1 MRASR
6 SRSRGDIG
14 VVVTLEH
21 LGAALL
27 LGIVGWLLGRAQ
39 ASSRS
44 QLEVERLRRDARQLE
59 GACERHRVASEELRE
74 RLAEAQDTTAQLE
87 HSLLELPEIA
97 QRLSATRNLREI
109 PGSALDLVE
118 EIYVPAYCVFYRMN
132 DGGLVAVAVR
142 GQSPYPVGHR
152 VKVRE
157 GVVGWSAIRQMAI
170 TGFEFE
176 SLELPHDPVYGSPP
190 FSLCLPVVDGQRT
203 LGVILVGPTERELPR
218 GREIGRT
225 IALITA
231 VTIAHTQTLKQQE
244 QLAKTDGL
252 TGLLNRTHLLKQLG
266 DMIGQPHANPRISL
280 FLFDVDHFKHYNDA
294 NGHLAG
300 DDLLRRLAAL
310 LKDNIREG
318 ELVGRYGGEEF
329 LMVLPGVVGDDAYMA
344 ADRVRKLIEEHSF
357 DHKQSQPLGDV
368 TVSGGVATWP
378 IHGATT
384 EEVLHCADLALYE
397 AKRAGRNRVRAY
409 SRAAC
414 DPEADGPFGESH

>member
-1 MRASR
+1 MA
-6 SRSRGDIG
+6 GDG
-14 VVVTLEH
+14 CVDVTLEQI
-21 LGAALL
+21 AASAAVA
-27 LGIVGWLLGRAQ
+27 IVAWILGRMQGTGRAV
-39 ASSRS
+39 ADA
-44 QLEVERLRRDARQLE
+44 ERARRDVRAIE
-59 GACERHRVASEELRE
+59 SASERHRVAGEELRT
-74 RLAEAQDTTAQLE
+74 RLAEAQETMAQLE

-142 GQSPYPVGHR
+142 GQSPFPVGHR
-152 VKVRE
+152 VRVRE
-157 GVVGWSAIRQMAI
+157 GVVGWAAIRQMAI
-170 TGFEFE
+170 TSFEFE
-176 SLELPHDPVYGSPP
+176 SMEVPSDPVYGVPE

-203 LGVILVGPTERELPR
+203 LGAILVGPTERELPR

-252 TGLLNRTHLLKQLG
+252 TGLLNRTHLLKQL
-266 DMIGQPHANPRISL
+266 DAMIAQPNLHPRISL

-300 DDLLRRLAAL
+300 DELLRRLAGV
-310 LKDNIREG
+310 LKENIREG

-329 LMVLPGVVGDDAYMA
+329 LMVMPGVVGDDAYLA
-344 ADRVRKLIEEHSF
+344 ADRIRKLIQEHAF
-357 DHKQSQPLGDV
+357 DHREKQPLGDV

-378 IHGATT
+378 IHGTSSA
-384 EEVLHCADLALYE
+384 EVLHHADLALYE
-397 AKRAGRNRVRAY
+397 AKRAGRNQVRSFAR
-409 SRAAC
+409 SGSAI
-414 DPEADGPFGESH
+414 PEADDFSGEA